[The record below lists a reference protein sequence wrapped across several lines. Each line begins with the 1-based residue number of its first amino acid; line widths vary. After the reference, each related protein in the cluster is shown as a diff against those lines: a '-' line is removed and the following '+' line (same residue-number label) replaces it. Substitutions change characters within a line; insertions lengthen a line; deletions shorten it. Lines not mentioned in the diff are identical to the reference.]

1 MQDLPMQVERLE
13 KVVDKIFEQT
23 QDKLGVADPVTKQA
37 LQALMYLQGLKYD
50 VSSLQPEESACD
62 C

>member
-1 MQDLPMQVERLE
+1 MQVDRLE
-13 KVVDKIFEQT
+13 KVVDGIFEQT
-23 QDKLGVADPVTKQA
+23 QAKLGVADPVTKQA

-50 VSSLQPEESACD
+50 VRSLQPEESAYD